1 MNKLCSTLRWVL
13 SRCGIFWIFLCIA
26 PYGSAS
32 EEPQVQVRDT
42 LFVGQRDSEG
52 VESFR
57 GIPFAQP
64 PIGEGRWRRPIPWQG
79 EGGSYDAT
87 EFAPACMQ
95 TGSGLAW
102 YHGMMRR
109 VGVDPS
115 NMKGPR
121 YSEDCLYLNIW
132 TDLDAEGGRPVLI
145 FIHGGSNT
153 GGWSYEPNYHGESL
167 VRRDVV
173 VVTVAYRL
181 GVFGWLSHPEMAAR
195 NLALYD
201 LAMSLDWVY
210 RHIANF
216 GGDPNRITLSG
227 ESSGATNALHLAVS
241 PLSQGRI
248 RGVIHQS
255 GGWPLDDTPDPIDAT
270 VRGLDLAKRVL
281 DGQTSLSALKQIPP
295 EQIMKAAGAVY
306 ADFQFDPIEDPAS
319 LPVTLE
325 SMAAS
330 GSFPGLPMLLGTNA
344 DERLMYLKANG
355 TLDQL
360 LRSRVAVAQQDQVRD
375 YLSEAGDE
383 LQQRNQLGTALDF
396 LCPSLEL
403 ASLAEK
409 NSGAAWVYR
418 FDRVRP
424 GFEAIGA
431 YHGAELPYVFDRHDP
446 WLPSSEVDDQL
457 TERMLDYWTS
467 FITGGQPESERGG
480 HWPRWSTGQTTA
492 LFNDGVSFTEHP
504 DLELCRLIRGA

>member
-1 MNKLCSTLRWVL
+1 V
-13 SRCGIFWIFLCIA
+13 A
-26 PYGSAS
+26 
-32 EEPQVQVRDT
+32 VRDT
-42 LFVGQRDSEG
+42 LFVGQRDAEG

-132 TDLDAEGGRPVLI
+132 TDLDVEGKRPVLI

-181 GVFGWLSHPEMAAR
+181 GVFGWLSHPEMEAR

-255 GGWPLDDTPDPIDAT
+255 GGWPLDDTPDPIEAAE
-270 VRGLDLAKRVL
+270 RGLDLAKRVL
-281 DGQTSLSALKQIPP
+281 DGQTSLSALKQVPP
-295 EQIMKAAGAVY
+295 ERIMEAAGAVY
-306 ADFQFDPIEDPAS
+306 ADFQFDPIEDTAS

-330 GSFPGLPMLLGTNA
+330 GSFPRLPMLIGTNA

-360 LRSRVAVAQQDQVRD
+360 LGSRVAVAQQAQVRD
-375 YLSEAGDE
+375 YLSKAGDE
-383 LQQRNQLGTALDF
+383 LQQRNRLGTALDF

-446 WLPSSEVDDQL
+446 WLPSSEVDDRL

-467 FITGGQPESERGG
+467 FITVGKPDSARGGQ
-480 HWPRWSTGQTTA
+480 WPRWSTGQKTA